1 MPPAV
6 DVQTLRPVA
15 GEVWRWVDAPPAEGF
30 IPMFTGV
37 GSSNLLT
44 AQDRD
49 EVWRVSSLL
58 VDLDPSLSWRKGHG
72 AVMVDVPLRGEW
84 AGQVNMADPRLAV
97 LGHAGPW
104 TARVGGIA
112 PWGGIGWP
120 FSWNDWR
127 VDGSVSYAGGLLAGT
142 VGGSHGEAGTVARA
156 ALGARWRAVTVELA
170 GTRGGML
177 QTGEVTVAARAEARS
192 VTLVPF
198 VSAGFLTTPG
208 TPALRAGVTL
218 APPPRSPLVPVAVPV
233 FVEPLPVAEPTVPVE
248 PPPVAEPSPSVEPP
262 PAEPLWTP
270 PAEPRILRAR
280 IEQHP
285 ACLPRADEQAVVQRM
300 TKQAVDYLRS
310 RGATDAGI
318 EVILLE
324 CAPRRTVDLV
334 IVEVK

>member
-15 GEVWRWVDAPPAEGF
+15 GEVWRWTDAAPGEGLV
-30 IPMFTGV
+30 PMFTAL
-37 GSSNLLT
+37 GSSGLLT

-72 AVMVDVPLRGEW
+72 TVVVDVPLRGEW
-84 AGQVNMADPRLAV
+84 AGQVNVADPRLAV

-112 PWGGIGWP
+112 PWGRIGWP
-120 FSWNDWR
+120 FSWGDWR
-127 VDGSVSYAGGLLAGT
+127 VDGSASYAGRWLAAT

-170 GTRGGML
+170 GSRGGNDGFL
-177 QTGEVTVAARAEARS
+177 QSGEVTVAARTTTRS

-198 VSAGFLTTPG
+198 LSAGFLTTPG

-218 APPPRSPLVPVAVPV
+218 APPPRSPPVPATVPVPA
-233 FVEPLPVAEPTVPVE
+233 EPLPVAEPTVPVE
-248 PPPVAEPSPSVEPP
+248 PPVPVAEPTVTVEPTP
-262 PAEPLWTP
+262 VAEPH
-270 PAEPRILRAR
+270 IVRAR

-285 ACLPRADEQAVVQRM
+285 ACLPRADEQVVVERM
-300 TKQAVDYLRS
+300 TQKAVDYLRS

-318 EVILLE
+318 EVVLLE
-324 CAPRRTVDLV
+324 CAPRRAVDLV
-334 IVEVK
+334 IIEVR